1 MKALIEIY
9 WNHGENSNC
18 KVESFRFKWWKL
30 DENGKWHRNGTI
42 HRKWLCSNPAH
53 PIPRAPPTQCGSPRQ
68 SSPPAIGHVNMFET
82 SQLAQDGHS
91 KSIKIDQNPKDST
104 LPSNVRM
111 IWAMAI
117 LWIVWDLSLF
127 RDLHKVLGGLPWPTV
142 AYLLHEPFDNCF
154 RFSSNFL
161 HPGVPSG
168 LKMDWFLSDVKMS
181 KNAANTRSEYKAK
194 DENDES
200 NATCQNLWVAHGS
213 LSGFRPSQVVQRSR
227 PMMLRNQK
235 GLQRLG
241 VPIPWPPSI
250 SWVQDPQQAIT
261 YD

>member
-142 AYLLHEPFDNCF
+142 AYRGLAW
-154 RFSSNFL
+154 
-161 HPGVPSG
+161 PSVAYRG
-168 LKMDWFLSDVKMS
+168 L
-181 KNAANTRSEYKAK
+181 
-194 DENDES
+194 
-200 NATCQNLWVAHGS
+200 
-213 LSGFRPSQVVQRSR
+213 
-227 PMMLRNQK
+227 
-235 GLQRLG
+235 
-241 VPIPWPPSI
+241 PWPTFFMSRLTTASVSAPI
-250 SWVQDPQQAIT
+250 SCIRESHLDWRWT
-261 YD
+261 GF